1 VGSILSKKLAAG
13 VRRLVLDVKTGSG
26 AFMQRR
32 DDARALASAL
42 VRVAQGA
49 GLECTALVTAMDRPL
64 GDAVGNALEVAEAV
78 ETLKGRGPRDLV
90 ELTLA
95 LADHPDAARVL
106 ASGAAYARW
115 RRMVEAQGGDPDA
128 DLLGGG
134 CERIEVRS
142 ERSGFLVRADA
153 RGIGRAAFVLGAGRR
168 RAEEAV
174 DFGVGLVL
182 ARKPGDAVRAG
193 ETLAVVHHR
202 GRAVD
207 EALALVRDALRVGD
221 APPDDVPPLV
231 LERIAR

>member
-42 VRVAQGA
+42 VRVATGA
-49 GLECTALVTAMDRPL
+49 GLDCAALVTAMDRPL
-64 GDAVGNALEVAEAV
+64 GNAVGNALEVAEAV
-78 ETLKGRGPRDLV
+78 ETLKGNGPADLV
-90 ELTLA
+90 ALTLR
-95 LADHPDAARVL
+95 LADHPDAERVL
-106 ASGAAYARW
+106 ASGAAYDRF

-128 DLLGGG
+128 ALRGGG

-142 ERSGFLVRADA
+142 DRTGFVTRADA

-174 DFGVGLVL
+174 DLGVGVVL
-182 ARKPGDAVRAG
+182 HRKPGDPVRAG
-193 ETLAVVHHR
+193 EPLAVVHHR

-207 EALALVRDALRVGD
+207 EALALISDAVAVGD
-221 APPDDVPPLV
+221 APPDDVSPLV
-231 LERIAR
+231 LEEIAG